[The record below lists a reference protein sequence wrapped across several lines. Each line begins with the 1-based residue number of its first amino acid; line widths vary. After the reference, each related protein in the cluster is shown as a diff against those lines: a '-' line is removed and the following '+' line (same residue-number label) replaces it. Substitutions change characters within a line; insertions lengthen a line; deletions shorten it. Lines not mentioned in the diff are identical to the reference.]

1 MAYQA
6 LKNRADAEDVMQTAL
21 LRLLESDTAFESEA
35 HMRNWL
41 IHVAVNESRKILRG
55 AWRRH
60 TFSLNEDWDAPA
72 FDNTSQRE
80 LFDAVMVS
88 LCVCAGAANAAT
100 DGALAQAIKL
110 HIAQAFQINDYKD
123 AMETEEGTTIVTYGA
138 DVRLTQENGR
148 VLLHI
153 DQEALDI
160 TDTLERDGAYTYED
174 TDGDTTLRV
183 AVTPD
188 EEHPGE
194 WGYSVSYLDPALKE
208 GGEVSYSSNGSSY
221 HSNEGSTAEKPAAS
235 VPAELR

>member
-1 MAYQA
+1 MIERKLFQDTFSA
-6 LKNRADAEDVMQTAL
+6 LHASEKSIQEVLAMSEEKTTATRFRRPRRAL
-21 LRLLESDTAFESEA
+21 LATA
-35 HMRNWL
+35 
-41 IHVAVNESRKILRG
+41 
-55 AWRRH
+55 
-60 TFSLNEDWDAPA
+60 
-72 FDNTSQRE
+72 
-80 LFDAVMVS
+80 AVMVS

-123 AMETEEGTTIVTYGA
+123 VMETEEGTTIVTYGA

-148 VLLHI
+148 VFLHI

-174 TDGDTTLRV
+174 TDSDTTLRV

>member
-1 MAYQA
+1 MIERKLFQDTFSA
-6 LKNRADAEDVMQTAL
+6 LHASEKSIQEVLAMSEEKTTATRFRRPRRAL
-21 LRLLESDTAFESEA
+21 LATAA
-35 HMRNWL
+35 
-41 IHVAVNESRKILRG
+41 A
-55 AWRRH
+55 
-60 TFSLNEDWDAPA
+60 
-72 FDNTSQRE
+72 
-80 LFDAVMVS
+80 MVS

-123 AMETEEGTTIVTYGA
+123 VMETEEGTTIVTYGA

-148 VLLHI
+148 VFLHI

>member
-1 MAYQA
+1 MIERKLFQDTFSA
-6 LKNRADAEDVMQTAL
+6 LHASEKSIQEVLAMSEEKTTATRFRRPRRAL
-21 LRLLESDTAFESEA
+21 LATA
-35 HMRNWL
+35 
-41 IHVAVNESRKILRG
+41 
-55 AWRRH
+55 
-60 TFSLNEDWDAPA
+60 
-72 FDNTSQRE
+72 
-80 LFDAVMVS
+80 AVMVS

-123 AMETEEGTTIVTYGA
+123 VMETEEGTTIVTYGA

-148 VLLHI
+148 VFLHI

-208 GGEVSYSSNGSSY
+208 GGEVSYSSNGFSY

>member
-1 MAYQA
+1 MSEEKTTAT
-6 LKNRADAEDVMQTAL
+6 RFRRPRRAL
-21 LRLLESDTAFESEA
+21 LATA
-35 HMRNWL
+35 
-41 IHVAVNESRKILRG
+41 
-55 AWRRH
+55 
-60 TFSLNEDWDAPA
+60 
-72 FDNTSQRE
+72 
-80 LFDAVMVS
+80 AVMVS
-88 LCVCAGAANAAT
+88 LCVCAGTANAAT

-123 AMETEEGTTIVTYGA
+123 VMETEEGTTIVTYGA

-148 VLLHI
+148 VFLHI

>member
-1 MAYQA
+1 MIERKLFQDTFSA
-6 LKNRADAEDVMQTAL
+6 LHASEKSIQEVLAMSEEKTTATCFRRPRRAL
-21 LRLLESDTAFESEA
+21 LATA
-35 HMRNWL
+35 
-41 IHVAVNESRKILRG
+41 
-55 AWRRH
+55 
-60 TFSLNEDWDAPA
+60 
-72 FDNTSQRE
+72 
-80 LFDAVMVS
+80 AVMVS

-110 HIAQAFQINDYKD
+110 HIAPAFQINDYKD
-123 AMETEEGTTIVTYGA
+123 VMETEEGTTIVTYGA

-148 VLLHI
+148 VFLHI